1 MSNWSNPQRITQQI
15 FPISNTEHK
24 TNFKKSAASNLLEI
38 KTLKKKRGL
47 SHINLFIYRLQNVSQ
62 LIKKIYI

>member
-1 MSNWSNPQRITQQI
+1 MSNWSNPQRIIQQI

-38 KTLKKKRGL
+38 KTLKKKKEAC
-47 SHINLFIYRLQNVSQ
+47 
-62 LIKKIYI
+62 LI